1 MGVVLKRLKRYLVVY
16 NIEKRLQASA
26 PTSKSRHRSVLDTN
40 HRQDHQ
46 NHHAAQAIIPII
58 CIIPLMMGMDV
69 RSLGRPNS
77 DHGNHPDA
85 QQDHLMQ
92 PPWAPVHT
100 MIHALCLPNS
110 AEELQARGA
119 HGAITPMITTAIMAT
134 TQATITT
141 IPIHTIG
148 NGMDRTTMMMTGNM
162 LHGSTHHGR
171 TTSTTMMIGRKANR
185 HRCHHHGMKEGGK
198 IKIIDMGHGQLWTAP
213 PTRPTTTRMACFN
226 TQNIMTEFTTNRK
239 DRPGM
244 RSR

>member
-58 CIIPLMMGMDV
+58 CIIPLMMGIDL

-141 IPIHTIG
+141 TPIHTIG

-162 LHGSTHHGR
+162 LHGSTHHGP
-171 TTSTTMMIGRKANR
+171 TTSTTTME
-185 HRCHHHGMKEGGK
+185 EGGK
-198 IKIIDMGHGQLWTAP
+198 IQSMVLGRHGQMRTAE
-213 PTRPTTTRMACFN
+213 PTRPTTTRMTISN
-226 TQNIMTEFTTNRK
+226 TQNIMIEVTTNRK
-239 DRPGM
+239 DRPRM

>member
-58 CIIPLMMGMDV
+58 CIIPLMMGIDL

-162 LHGSTHHGR
+162 LHGSTHHGP
-171 TTSTTMMIGRKANR
+171 TTSTTTME
-185 HRCHHHGMKEGGK
+185 EGGK
-198 IKIIDMGHGQLWTAP
+198 IQSMVLGRHGQMRTAE
-213 PTRPTTTRMACFN
+213 PTRPTTTRMTISN
-226 TQNIMTEFTTNRK
+226 TQNIMIEVTTNRK
-239 DRPGM
+239 DRPRM

>member
-58 CIIPLMMGMDV
+58 CIIPLMMGIDV
-69 RSLGRPNS
+69 SLGRPNS

-85 QQDHLMQ
+85 QQDHLLQ

-148 NGMDRTTMMMTGNM
+148 NGMDRTTMMVTGNM
-162 LHGSTHHGR
+162 LHGSTHHGP
-171 TTSTTMMIGRKANR
+171 TTSTTTME
-185 HRCHHHGMKEGGK
+185 EGGK
-198 IKIIDMGHGQLWTAP
+198 IQSMVLGRHGQMRTAE
-213 PTRPTTTRMACFN
+213 PTRPTTTRMTISI
-226 TQNIMTEFTTNRK
+226 TQNIMIEVTTTRK
-239 DRPGM
+239 DRPRM

>member
-1 MGVVLKRLKRYLVVY
+1 MGVVLKRLKRYLVGY

-58 CIIPLMMGMDV
+58 CIIPLMMGIDV

-85 QQDHLMQ
+85 QQDHLLQ

-148 NGMDRTTMMMTGNM
+148 NGMDRTTMMVTGNM
-162 LHGSTHHGR
+162 LHGSTHHGP
-171 TTSTTMMIGRKANR
+171 TTSTTTME
-185 HRCHHHGMKEGGK
+185 EGGK
-198 IKIIDMGHGQLWTAP
+198 IQSMVLGRHGQMRTAE
-213 PTRPTTTRMACFN
+213 PTRPTTTRMTISI
-226 TQNIMTEFTTNRK
+226 TQNIMIEVTTTRK
-239 DRPGM
+239 DRPRM

>member
-58 CIIPLMMGMDV
+58 CIIPLMMGIDL

-141 IPIHTIG
+141 TPIHTIG

-162 LHGSTHHGR
+162 LHGSTHHGP
-171 TTSTTMMIGRKANR
+171 TTSTTTME
-185 HRCHHHGMKEGGK
+185 EGGK
-198 IKIIDMGHGQLWTAP
+198 IQSMVLGQHGQMRTAE
-213 PTRPTTTRMACFN
+213 PTRPTTTRMTISN
-226 TQNIMTEFTTNRK
+226 TQNIMIEVTTNRK
-239 DRPGM
+239 DRPRM

>member
-58 CIIPLMMGMDV
+58 CIIPLMMGIDL

-119 HGAITPMITTAIMAT
+119 HGAIMITTAIMAT

-141 IPIHTIG
+141 TPIHTIG

-162 LHGSTHHGR
+162 LHGSTHHGP
-171 TTSTTMMIGRKANR
+171 TTSTTTME
-185 HRCHHHGMKEGGK
+185 EGGK
-198 IKIIDMGHGQLWTAP
+198 IQSMVLGQHGQMRTAE
-213 PTRPTTTRMACFN
+213 PTRPTTTRMTISN
-226 TQNIMTEFTTNRK
+226 TQNIMIEVTTNRK
-239 DRPGM
+239 DRPRM

>member
-58 CIIPLMMGMDV
+58 CIIPLMMGIDL

-119 HGAITPMITTAIMAT
+119 HGAITPTTAIMAT

-162 LHGSTHHGR
+162 LHGSTHHGP
-171 TTSTTMMIGRKANR
+171 TTSTTTME
-185 HRCHHHGMKEGGK
+185 EGGK
-198 IKIIDMGHGQLWTAP
+198 IQSMVLGRHGQMRTAE
-213 PTRPTTTRMACFN
+213 PTRPTTTRMTISN
-226 TQNIMTEFTTNRK
+226 TQNIMIEVTTNRK
-239 DRPGM
+239 DRPRM

>member
-58 CIIPLMMGMDV
+58 CIIPLMMGIDL

-162 LHGSTHHGR
+162 LHGSTHHGP
-171 TTSTTMMIGRKANR
+171 TTSTTTME
-185 HRCHHHGMKEGGK
+185 EGGK
-198 IKIIDMGHGQLWTAP
+198 IQSMVLGQHGQMRTAE
-213 PTRPTTTRMACFN
+213 PTRPTTTRMTISN
-226 TQNIMTEFTTNRK
+226 TQNIMIEVTTNRK
-239 DRPGM
+239 DRPRM

>member
-16 NIEKRLQASA
+16 NIKKRLQASA

-58 CIIPLMMGMDV
+58 CIIPLMMGIDV

-162 LHGSTHHGR
+162 LHGSTHHGP
-171 TTSTTMMIGRKANR
+171 TTSTTTME
-185 HRCHHHGMKEGGK
+185 EGGK
-198 IKIIDMGHGQLWTAP
+198 IQSMVLGRHGQMRTAE
-213 PTRPTTTRMACFN
+213 PTRPTTTRMTISN
-226 TQNIMTEFTTNRK
+226 TQNIMIEVTTNRK
-239 DRPGM
+239 DRPRM

>member
-16 NIEKRLQASA
+16 NIKKRLQASA
-26 PTSKSRHRSVLDTN
+26 PPSKSRHRSVLDTN

-58 CIIPLMMGMDV
+58 CIIPLMMGIDL

-162 LHGSTHHGR
+162 LHGSTHHGP
-171 TTSTTMMIGRKANR
+171 TTSTTTME
-185 HRCHHHGMKEGGK
+185 EGGK
-198 IKIIDMGHGQLWTAP
+198 IQSMVLGRHGQMRTAE
-213 PTRPTTTRMACFN
+213 PTRPTTTRMTISN
-226 TQNIMTEFTTNRK
+226 TQNIMIEVTTNRK
-239 DRPGM
+239 DRPRM